1 MKKRLIIFT
10 FIMASLFIFGGC
22 QNNEDLPT
30 PDEIASQET
39 QEITMVGNW
48 VVEKTDI
55 SDGPLKGDIEA
66 LFEEVYYIGS
76 TAEYTE
82 DGRQIINGIENG
94 TYKILNDSEIE
105 FTSAGGVM
113 VNKYSLT
120 EDTFVLYGTYTGSY
134 AYLNETAPPLCT
146 IYYKRH

>member
-10 FIMASLFIFGGC
+10 LIMASLFIFSGC
-22 QNNEDLPT
+22 ENNENLPT
-30 PDEIASQET
+30 PTETASSENQEKT
-39 QEITMVGNW
+39 LVGNW
-48 VVEKTDI
+48 VVEKTEI
-55 SDGPLKGDIEA
+55 SDGPLKGDIEV
-66 LFEEVYYIGS
+66 LFKEVYYIGS

-120 EDTFVLYGTYTGSY
+120 EDTFILYGTYTGGY